1 MWSLWLLEV
10 KNTLKKIQARESEC
24 THWIR
29 TEISFFPSNS
39 FGFGEPQDLSPGLT
53 GPHFSSIMS
62 KLKPLDDFY
71 SLPFLVYRQAKS
83 QRLNVDDL
91 ILTTKMQLKFRRL
104 TKILGELGRFEAY
117 KAVTQIALCG
127 ARQMNVGHILYG
139 KSTVFHWL
147 QDFAG
152 SASLR
157 NIFDNDCIK
166 RLLSQVSWV
175 DVRSLGLAIRLQI
188 FLKTSHHGSAQSK
201 NLNY

>member
-1 MWSLWLLEV
+1 MVLVVARSE
-10 KNTLKKIQARESEC
+10 KYIKKKQARESEC

-71 SLPFLVYRQAKS
+71 SLPFLVDRQAKS

-139 KSTVFHWL
+139 KSTVFH
-147 QDFAG
+147 
-152 SASLR
+152 
-157 NIFDNDCIK
+157 
-166 RLLSQVSWV
+166 
-175 DVRSLGLAIRLQI
+175 
-188 FLKTSHHGSAQSK
+188 
-201 NLNY
+201 